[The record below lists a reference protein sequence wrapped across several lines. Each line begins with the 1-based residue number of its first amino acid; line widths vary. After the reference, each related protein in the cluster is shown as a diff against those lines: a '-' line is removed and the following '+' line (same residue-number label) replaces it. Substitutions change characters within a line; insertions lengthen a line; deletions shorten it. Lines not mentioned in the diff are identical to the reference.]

1 MQDNLP
7 ELRDI
12 HLPSGDIS
20 FFPLAYGWWVLAGVL
35 AAAVLLAWLTRFL
48 LQRSKK
54 RYALKLLAAARRPD
68 LGSAV
73 RMSEILRR
81 ICVYKYK
88 TAAALFGMEWIEF
101 LNRHAKEK
109 FPAKPPVCCLT
120 RLISA
125 PIPKRMTTKT
135 WPNFTVSAKTGLE
148 KTYDSLCLSA
158 DVPAAAAAVFGAAF
172 SAAG

>member
-1 MQDNLP
+1 MMQDNLP

-20 FFPLAYGWWVLAGVL
+20 FFPPAYGWWVLAGAL
-35 AAAVLLAWLTRFL
+35 SAAVLLTWLARFL
-48 LQRSKK
+48 LRRSKK

-68 LGSAV
+68 LTSAV

-101 LNRHAKEK
+101 LNRHTKEK
-109 FPAKPPVCCLT
+109 ISGKTA
-120 RLISA
+120 RLLLDA
-125 PIPKRMTTKT
+125 PYI
-135 WPNFTVSAKTGLE
+135 NANSQV
-148 KTYDSLCLSA
+148 YDDK
-158 DVPAAAAAVFGAAF
+158 DVAELYRFCQRWIGENL
-172 SAAG
+172 

>member
-12 HLPSGDIS
+12 HLPPGDIS
-20 FFPLAYGWWVLAGVL
+20 YFPLAYGWWVLAGAL
-35 AAAVLLAWLTRFL
+35 AAAVLLVLLTHFL

-109 FPAKPPVCCLT
+109 ISGKTA
-120 RLISA
+120 RLLLDAPYISA
-125 PIPKRMTTKT
+125 NSK
-135 WPNFTVSAKTGLE
+135 V
-148 KTYDSLCLSA
+148 YDDKDVA
-158 DVPAAAAAVFGAAF
+158 DLYRFCQNWIGENL
-172 SAAG
+172 

>member
-81 ICVYKYK
+81 ICG
-88 TAAALFGMEWIEF
+88 AFRHGMDRVPEPPRKRKNF
-101 LNRHAKEK
+101 RQNR
-109 FPAKPPVCCLT
+109 P
-120 RLISA
+120 
-125 PIPKRMTTKT
+125 
-135 WPNFTVSAKTGLE
+135 
-148 KTYDSLCLSA
+148 
-158 DVPAAAAAVFGAAF
+158 
-172 SAAG
+172 SAA

>member
-1 MQDNLP
+1 M
-7 ELRDI
+7 
-12 HLPSGDIS
+12 
-20 FFPLAYGWWVLAGVL
+20 
-35 AAAVLLAWLTRFL
+35 AAVVLLAWLTRFL

-109 FPAKPPVCCLT
+109 ISGKTA
-120 RLISA
+120 RLLLDAPYISA
-125 PIPKRMTTKT
+125 DSK
-135 WPNFTVSAKTGLE
+135 A
-148 KTYDSLCLSA
+148 YDDQDVA
-158 DVPAAAAAVFGAAF
+158 DLYRFCQNWIGENL
-172 SAAG
+172 

>member
-109 FPAKPPVCCLT
+109 ISGKTA
-120 RLISA
+120 RLLLDAPYISA
-125 PIPKRMTTKT
+125 DSKAYDDQDVADLYRFCQNWI
-135 WPNFTVSAKTGLE
+135 GE
-148 KTYDSLCLSA
+148 TYDSLCLSA

>member
-88 TAAALFGMEWIEF
+88 TQ
-101 LNRHAKEK
+101 KKK

>member
-109 FPAKPPVCCLT
+109 ISGKTA
-120 RLISA
+120 RLLLDAPYISA
-125 PIPKRMTTKT
+125 DSKAYDDQDG
-135 WPNFTVSAKTGLE
+135 PNFTVSAKTGLE

>member
-20 FFPLAYGWWVLAGVL
+20 FFPLAYGWWLLAGVL

-54 RYALKLLAAARRPD
+54 RYALKLLDAARRPD

-109 FPAKPPVCCLT
+109 ISGKTA
-120 RLISA
+120 RLLLDA
-125 PIPKRMTTKT
+125 P
-135 WPNFTVSAKTGLE
+135 
-148 KTYDSLCLSA
+148 
-158 DVPAAAAAVFGAAF
+158 
-172 SAAG
+172 

>member
-35 AAAVLLAWLTRFL
+35 AAVVLLAW
-48 LQRSKK
+48 
-54 RYALKLLAAARRPD
+54 KLLAAARRPD

-109 FPAKPPVCCLT
+109 ISGKTA
-120 RLISA
+120 RLLLDAPYISA
-125 PIPKRMTTKT
+125 DSK
-135 WPNFTVSAKTGLE
+135 A
-148 KTYDSLCLSA
+148 YDDQDVA
-158 DVPAAAAAVFGAAF
+158 DLYRFCQNWIGENL
-172 SAAG
+172 